1 MDIRALLLNQH
12 ALIHSVAVA
21 TADNTQMGQNVW
33 ARLSEPQLRQQLPG
47 HNSVA
52 WIFWHITRWEDA
64 EVNCLLRA
72 VPEVL
77 DAVWLERLGVDTRDA
92 GTGASDEDVS
102 DFSRRVD
109 LAVLK
114 EYRDAVGRETRSWL
128 ENGDLSVLDT
138 IVDIS
143 ARLADAPPFLDAER
157 AGLGAPA
164 AGRADRCVA
173 LRLACAGT
181 LFLPPRR
188 CQPRNPQPGPAG
200 TLASSKPG
208 ASESALPCRICDIES
223 CS

>member
-1 MDIRALLLNQH
+1 MDVRALLLNQH
-12 ALIHSVAVA
+12 TLIHSAAVA
-21 TADNTQMGQNVW
+21 KADNTQMGQNVW

-77 DAVWLERLGVDTRDA
+77 DAAWLERLGVDTRDA

-143 ARLADAPPFLDAER
+143 ARLAEAPPFFDPDR
-157 AGLGAPA
+157 AAWVLSPQD
-164 AGRADRCVA
+164 GR
-173 LRLACAGT
+173 T
-181 LFLPPRR
+181 
-188 CQPRNPQPGPAG
+188 
-200 TLASSKPG
+200 G
-208 ASESALPCRICDIES
+208 ASMLTWGVLGHAFSHLGDASHVIRSLGLPGR
-223 CS
+223 